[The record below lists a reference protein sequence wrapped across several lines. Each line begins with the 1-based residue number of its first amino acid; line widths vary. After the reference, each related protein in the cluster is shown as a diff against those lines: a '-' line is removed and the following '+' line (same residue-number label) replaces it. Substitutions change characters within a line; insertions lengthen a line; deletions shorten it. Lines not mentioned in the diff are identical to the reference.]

1 MHVDLATV
9 ALVPTGEIVAHPLLH
24 RLYKPFIVKN
34 GQQVIDRLFA
44 VPRPRLDIASQ
55 DGLGF
60 FYRSGYAIRHAD
72 TPLTGKENARKN
84 GVFPKGGP
92 PGEQR
97 PSLGRL
103 HMLGE
108 LDLLRPVPT
117 AAHEAGASALIA

>member
-34 GQQVIDRLFA
+34 AQQVIDRLFA

-60 FYRSGYAIRHAD
+60 FYRSGYAIMPILHS
-72 TPLTGKENARKN
+72 LARKTPVRTACSQKE
-84 GVFPKGGP
+84 GLRESRGLVWGGCICLENLTCCAPFLPLRMKLAP
-92 PGEQR
+92 PR
-97 PSLGRL
+97 
-103 HMLGE
+103 
-108 LDLLRPVPT
+108 
-117 AAHEAGASALIA
+117 